1 MHAFTNDLTV
11 SNIMSELTHYSGNDK
26 LSNYGNYYYTT
37 FIKTANVYDIINP
50 TTRSVMLSDTV
61 CLYKISGTTY
71 TKVDTVCF
79 GSTSKSYHLGCY
91 KMK

>member
-1 MHAFTNDLTV
+1 MFASDLTV
-11 SNIMSELTHYSGNDK
+11 SKIMSELTHYSGNDK
-26 LSNYGNYYYTT
+26 LSNYGNYYYTA
-37 FIKTANVYDIINP
+37 FIKTVNVYDIINP
-50 TTRSVMLSDTV
+50 TTKKVTLSDTV

-79 GSTSKSYHLGCY
+79 GSTSESYHLGCY